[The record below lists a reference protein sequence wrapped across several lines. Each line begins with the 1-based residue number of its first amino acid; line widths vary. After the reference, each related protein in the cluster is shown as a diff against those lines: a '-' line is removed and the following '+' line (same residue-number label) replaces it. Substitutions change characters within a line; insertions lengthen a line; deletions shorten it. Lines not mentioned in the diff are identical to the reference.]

1 MKTPALFDW
10 TGRVAVVTGG
20 NGGIGCGIA
29 LGLAETGAAVAIAA
43 FLVFSLTST
52 LTAQQTTGVV
62 AGFTAQSSP
71 AEVNWEQRF
80 QSMPDPQ
87 RLRAN
92 MERLSAHPHHVGSPY
107 DKENAEWILAQYKQ
121 WGWDAH
127 IEEFQVLFPTPK
139 LRLLEMVAP
148 SKFTAKLEEPA
159 FPVDPTTKQ
168 KDEQLPTYNAY
179 SPDGDVTAPL
189 VYVNYGLVG
198 DYEEL
203 ARHGVSVKG
212 AIVIAR
218 YGQSWRG
225 IKPKLAAEHG
235 AIGCIIYSDPEEDGY
250 TQQLPFPNGPM
261 RPAEG
266 AQRGSVLDASLY
278 PGDPLTPGVAA
289 TKDAKRLKLEDAQ
302 SLAKIPVLPIS
313 YGDAQPLLAALA
325 GPVVPAYWRGALPI
339 TYRMGPGPA
348 KVHLQLAFNWD
359 LKPVYDVIA
368 TMRGAEE
375 PDLWVLRG
383 NHHDGWVNGAADPI
397 SGQVALLEEAR
408 ALGEL
413 AKQGWKPKRTIIY
426 ASWDGEEPML
436 LGSTEWVEAHADE
449 LRQHAAVYINTDGN
463 ERGYLNVEGSH
474 ALQSLMNGV
483 AKDVEDPESKV
494 SIFKRQRA
502 HVLLQG
508 TPKQQTE
515 ARSGGELAIGPLGSG
530 SDYGGFVDHV
540 GIASVNLGF
549 EGEDPSGNYHSIY
562 DDFYWYS
569 HFSDYDFVY
578 GRALAQTAGLTVLR
592 MADADIMPYNFE
604 GLSHTTAQY
613 VDEVKALLESRR
625 KEAEDIKR
633 NLADGV
639 YEAAND
645 PRNPTVAPPAREI
658 PPYLNFAPLD
668 NAAAALQQ
676 AAAHYTDALT
686 TAQGKPFTPD
696 RLQTINQQLAQAER
710 KLTSEQGLPRR
721 PWMRHLLYAPGWYT
735 GYSAKTMP
743 GVREAIEEGRYTEAE
758 EQVGLVAHALQDE
771 AAWIEQITKELNN

>member
-1 MKTPALFDW
+1 M
-10 TGRVAVVTGG
+10 
-20 NGGIGCGIA
+20 
-29 LGLAETGAAVAIAA
+29 
-43 FLVFSLTST
+43 
-52 LTAQQTTGVV
+52 
-62 AGFTAQSSP
+62 
-71 AEVNWEQRF
+71 
-80 QSMPDPQ
+80 
-87 RLRAN
+87 RAN

-159 FPVDPTTKQ
+159 VAVDPTTKQ

-189 VYVNYGLVG
+189 VYVNYGRVA
-198 DYEEL
+198 DYQEL

-218 YGQSWRG
+218 YGESWRG
-225 IKPKLAAEHG
+225 IKPKLATEHG
-235 AIGCIIYSDPEEDGY
+235 AIGCIIYSDPAEDGY
-250 TQQLPFPNGPM
+250 TQQLPFPKGPM
-261 RPAEG
+261 RPPEG
-266 AQRGSVLDASLY
+266 SQRGSVLDAPLY

-289 TKDAKRLKLEDAQ
+289 TKDAKRLKLQDAQ

-313 YGDAQPLLAALA
+313 YADAQPLLAALE
-325 GPVVPAYWRGALPI
+325 GPVVPASWRGALPL

-383 NHHDGWVNGAADPI
+383 NHHDGWVNGADDPV
-397 SGQVALLEEAR
+397 SGQVVLLEEAR

-463 ERGYLNVEGSH
+463 ERGYLTVEGSH

-494 SIFKRQRA
+494 SVFKRQQAR
-502 HVLLQG
+502 VLLQG
-508 TPKQQTE
+508 TPTQHTE
-515 ARSGGELAIGPLGSG
+515 ARSGSDLAIGPLGSG
-530 SDYGGFVDHV
+530 SDFSGFVDHV
-540 GIASVNLGF
+540 GIATVNLGF

-592 MADADIMPYNFE
+592 MADADIMPYDFE
-604 GLSHTTAQY
+604 GLSHTVGQY
-613 VDEVKALLESRR
+613 IDEVKALLETRR

-639 YEAAND
+639 YDAAND

-668 NAAAALQQ
+668 NAAAALKQ
-676 AAAHYTDALT
+676 AAAQYSKALAA
-686 TAQGKPFTPD
+686 AQGKPLAPD
-696 RLQTINQQLAQAER
+696 HLQTINQQLALAER
-710 KLTSEQGLPRR
+710 KLTNEQGLPRR
-721 PWMRHLLYAPGWYT
+721 PWMKHLLYAPGWYT

-758 EQVGLVAHALQDE
+758 EQVVLVARALQDE
-771 AAWIEQITKELNN
+771 AAWIEQIAKELNN

>member
-1 MKTPALFDW
+1 MHRAPA
-10 TGRVAVVTGG
+10 
-20 NGGIGCGIA
+20 A
-29 LGLAETGAAVAIAA
+29 L
-43 FLVFSLTST
+43 LVFSLTSA
-52 LTAQQTTGVV
+52 LTAQQTAGVV
-62 AGFTAQSSP
+62 AGFTSQSSP
-71 AEVNWEQRF
+71 GEVKWEQRF
-80 QSMPDPQ
+80 KSTPDPQ
-87 RLRAN
+87 RMRAN

-159 FPVDPTTKQ
+159 VAVDPTTKQ

-189 VYVNYGLVG
+189 VYVNYGLVA

-218 YGQSWRG
+218 YGESWRG

-235 AIGCIIYSDPEEDGY
+235 AIGCIIYSDPADDGY
-250 TQQLPFPNGPM
+250 TQQLPFPKGPM

-266 AQRGSVLDASLY
+266 AQRGSVLDAPLY

-289 TKDAKRLKLEDAQ
+289 TKEAKRLKLQDAQ

-313 YGDAQPLLAALA
+313 YADAQPLLAALE
-325 GPVVPAYWRGALPI
+325 GPVVPANWRGALPL

-348 KVHLQLAFNWD
+348 KVHFQLAFNWD

-368 TMRGAEE
+368 TMRGGEE
-375 PDLWVLRG
+375 PNLWVLRG
-383 NHHDGWVNGAADPI
+383 NHHDGWVNGADDPV
-397 SGQVALLEEAR
+397 SGQVVLLEEAR

-463 ERGYLNVEGSH
+463 ERGYLSVEGSH

-483 AKDVEDPESKV
+483 AKDVEDPESKASV
-494 SIFKRQRA
+494 FKRQQAR
-502 HVLLQG
+502 VLLHG
-508 TPKQQTE
+508 TPKQQAE
-515 ARSGGELAIGPLGSG
+515 VRSGESLSIGALGSG
-530 SDYGGFVDHV
+530 SDFSGFVDHV
-540 GIASVNLGF
+540 GIATVNLGF

-592 MADADIMPYNFE
+592 MADADIMPYDFE
-604 GLSHTTAQY
+604 GLSHTVGQY
-613 VDEVKALLESRR
+613 IDEVKALLETRR
-625 KEAEDIKR
+625 KEAEDIKH

-668 NAAAALQQ
+668 NAAAALKQ
-676 AAAHYTDALT
+676 AAAQYSKALAA
-686 TAQGKPFTPD
+686 AQGKSLAPD
-696 RLQTINQQLAQAER
+696 RLQAINQQLALAER
-710 KLTSEQGLPRR
+710 KLTNEQGLPRR
-721 PWMRHLLYAPGWYT
+721 PWMKHLLYAPGWYT
-735 GYSAKTMP
+735 GYSAKTVP
-743 GVREAIEEGRYTEAE
+743 GVREAIEEGRYPEAE
-758 EQVGLVAHALQDE
+758 EQVALVARALQDE
-771 AAWIEQITKELNN
+771 AAWIEQIAKELNN

>member
-1 MKTPALFDW
+1 MHRA
-10 TGRVAVVTGG
+10 R
-20 NGGIGCGIA
+20 
-29 LGLAETGAAVAIAA
+29 AA
-43 FLVFSLTST
+43 FLVFSLTSA
-52 LTAQQTTGVV
+52 LTAQQIAGVV
-62 AGFTAQSSP
+62 SGFTAQSSP
-71 AEVNWEQRF
+71 GEVNWEQSF
-80 QSMPDPQ
+80 KSQPDPQ
-87 RLRAN
+87 RMRAN

-159 FPVDPTTKQ
+159 VAVDPTTKQ

-189 VYVNYGLVG
+189 VYVNYGRVA

-218 YGQSWRG
+218 YGESWRG
-225 IKPKLAAEHG
+225 IKPKLATEHG
-235 AIGCIIYSDPEEDGY
+235 AIGCIIYSDPAEDGY
-250 TQQLPFPNGPM
+250 TQQLPFPKGPM
-261 RPAEG
+261 RPPEG
-266 AQRGSVLDASLY
+266 SQRGSVLDAPLY

-289 TKDAKRLKLEDAQ
+289 TKDAKRLKLQDAQ

-313 YGDAQPLLAALA
+313 YADAQPLLAALE
-325 GPVVPAYWRGALPI
+325 GPVVPASWRGALPL

-383 NHHDGWVNGAADPI
+383 NHHDGWVNGADDPV
-397 SGQVALLEEAR
+397 SGQVVLLEEAR

-463 ERGYLNVEGSH
+463 ERGYLSVEGSH
-474 ALQSLMNGV
+474 ALQSLMNGI
-483 AKDVEDPESKV
+483 AKDVEDPESKASV
-494 SIFKRQRA
+494 FKRQQARM
-502 HVLLQG
+502 LLQG
-508 TPKQQTE
+508 TPTQRTE
-515 ARSGGELAIGPLGSG
+515 ARSGGDLAIGPLGSG
-530 SDYGGFVDHV
+530 SDFSGFVDHI
-540 GIASVNLGF
+540 GIATVNLGF

-569 HFSDYDFVY
+569 HFSDYDFIY

-592 MADADIMPYNFE
+592 MADADIMPYDFE
-604 GLSHTTAQY
+604 GLSHTVGQY
-613 VDEVKALLESRR
+613 IDEVKALLETRR
-625 KEAEDIKR
+625 KEAEDIKH

-639 YEAAND
+639 YDAAND

-668 NAAAALQQ
+668 NAATALKQ
-676 AAAHYTDALT
+676 AAAQYSKAL
-686 TAQGKPFTPD
+686 AAAHGKSLPPD
-696 RLQTINQQLAQAER
+696 RLQTINQELALAER
-710 KLTSEQGLPRR
+710 KLTNEQGLPRR
-721 PWMRHLLYAPGWYT
+721 PWMKHLLYAPGWYT

-743 GVREAIEEGRYTEAE
+743 GVREAIEEGRYAEAE
-758 EQVGLVAHALQDE
+758 EQVVLVARALQDE
-771 AAWIEQITKELNN
+771 AAWIEQIAKELSN

>member
-1 MKTPALFDW
+1 
-10 TGRVAVVTGG
+10 
-20 NGGIGCGIA
+20 
-29 LGLAETGAAVAIAA
+29 
-43 FLVFSLTST
+43 
-52 LTAQQTTGVV
+52 LTAQQTAGVV
-62 AGFTAQSSP
+62 SGFTAQSSP
-71 AEVNWEQRF
+71 GEVNWEQRF
-80 QSMPDPQ
+80 KSTPDPQ
-87 RLRAN
+87 RMRAN

-159 FPVDPTTKQ
+159 VAVDPTTKQ

-189 VYVNYGLVG
+189 VYVNYGLVA

-218 YGQSWRG
+218 YGESWRG

-235 AIGCIIYSDPEEDGY
+235 AIGCIIYSDPADDGY
-250 TQQLPFPNGPM
+250 TQQLPFPKGPM

-266 AQRGSVLDASLY
+266 AQRGSVLDAPLY
-278 PGDPLTPGVAA
+278 PGDPLTPGVGA
-289 TKDAKRLKLEDAQ
+289 TKEAKRLKLQDAQ

-313 YGDAQPLLAALA
+313 YADAQPLLAALE
-325 GPVVPAYWRGALPI
+325 GPVVPANWRGALPL

-368 TMRGAEE
+368 TMRGSDE

-383 NHHDGWVNGAADPI
+383 NHHDGWVNGADDPV
-397 SGQVALLEEAR
+397 SGQVVLLEEAR

-463 ERGYLNVEGSH
+463 ERGYLSVEGSH

-483 AKDVEDPESKV
+483 AKDVEDPESKASV
-494 SIFKRQRA
+494 FKRQQAR
-502 HVLLQG
+502 VLLHG
-508 TPKQQTE
+508 TPKQQAE
-515 ARSGGELAIGPLGSG
+515 VRSGESLSIGALGSG
-530 SDYGGFVDHV
+530 SDFSGFIDHV
-540 GIASVNLGF
+540 GIATVNLGF

-592 MADADIMPYNFE
+592 MADADIMPYDFE
-604 GLSHTTAQY
+604 GLSHTVGQY
-613 VDEVKALLESRR
+613 IDEVKALLETRR
-625 KEAEDIKR
+625 KEAEDIKH

-668 NAAAALQQ
+668 NAAAALKQ
-676 AAAHYTDALT
+676 AAAQYSKTLAA
-686 TAQGKPFTPD
+686 AQGKSLAPD
-696 RLQTINQQLAQAER
+696 RLQEINQQLALAER
-710 KLTSEQGLPRR
+710 KLTNEQGLPRR
-721 PWMRHLLYAPGWYT
+721 PWMKHLLYAPGWYT

-758 EQVGLVAHALQDE
+758 EQVVLVARALQDE
-771 AAWIEQITKELNN
+771 AAWIEQIAKELSN

>member
-1 MKTPALFDW
+1 MHRA
-10 TGRVAVVTGG
+10 RV
-20 NGGIGCGIA
+20 
-29 LGLAETGAAVAIAA
+29 A

-52 LTAQQTTGVV
+52 LTAQQTAAVV
-62 AGFTAQSSP
+62 GGFTSQSSP
-71 AEVNWEQRF
+71 GEVSWEQRF
-80 QSMPDPQ
+80 KSMPDPQ
-87 RLRAN
+87 RMRAN

-159 FPVDPTTKQ
+159 VAVDPTTKQ

-189 VYVNYGLVG
+189 VYVNYGLVA

-218 YGQSWRG
+218 YGESWRG

-235 AIGCIIYSDPEEDGY
+235 AIGCIIYSDPADDGY
-250 TQQLPFPNGPM
+250 TQQVPFPKGPM

-266 AQRGSVLDASLY
+266 AQRGSVLDAPLY

-289 TKDAKRLKLEDAQ
+289 TKEAKRLKLEDAQ
-302 SLAKIPVLPIS
+302 SLAKVPVLPIS
-313 YGDAQPLLAALA
+313 YADAQPLLAALE
-325 GPVVPAYWRGALPI
+325 GPVVPASWRGALPI
-339 TYRMGPGPA
+339 TYRIGPGPA

-368 TMRGAEE
+368 IMRGSEE

-383 NHHDGWVNGAADPI
+383 NHHDGWVNGADDPV

-463 ERGYLNVEGSH
+463 ERGYLSVEGSH

-483 AKDVEDPESKV
+483 AKDVEDPESKASV
-494 SIFKRQRA
+494 FKRQQAR
-502 HVLLQG
+502 LLLHG
-508 TPKQQTE
+508 TPKQQE
-515 ARSGGELAIGPLGSG
+515 QARSGGNLAIGPLGSG
-530 SDYGGFVDHV
+530 SDFSGFVDHV
-540 GIASVNLGF
+540 GIATINLGF

-592 MADADIMPYNFE
+592 MADADIMPYDFE
-604 GLSHTTAQY
+604 GLSHAVAQY
-613 VDEVKALLESRR
+613 IDEVKALLETRR
-625 KEAEDIKR
+625 KEAEDIKH
-633 NLADGV
+633 NLDEGV
-639 YEAAND
+639 YEATYD

-668 NAAAALQQ
+668 NAAAALKRATAQYSNAL
-676 AAAHYTDALT
+676 AAA
-686 TAQGKPFTPD
+686 QGNSLPPD
-696 RLQTINQQLAQAER
+696 RLLAINQQLALAER
-710 KLTSEQGLPRR
+710 KLTNEQGLPRR
-721 PWMRHLLYAPGWYT
+721 PWMKHLLYAPGWYT

-743 GVREAIEEGRYTEAE
+743 GVREAIEEGRYAEAE
-758 EQVGLVAHALQDE
+758 EQVALVARVLQDE
-771 AAWIEQITKELNN
+771 AAWIEQISKELSS

>member
-1 MKTPALFDW
+1 MHRA
-10 TGRVAVVTGG
+10 R
-20 NGGIGCGIA
+20 
-29 LGLAETGAAVAIAA
+29 AA

-52 LTAQQTTGVV
+52 LTAQQTAGVV
-62 AGFTAQSSP
+62 AGFTSQSSP
-71 AEVNWEQRF
+71 GEVGWEQRF
-80 QSMPDPQ
+80 KSTPDPQ
-87 RLRAN
+87 RMRAN

-159 FPVDPTTKQ
+159 VAVDPTTKQ

-189 VYVNYGLVG
+189 VYVNYGLVA

-218 YGQSWRG
+218 YGESWRG

-235 AIGCIIYSDPEEDGY
+235 AIGCIIYSDPADDGY
-250 TQQLPFPNGPM
+250 TQQLPFPKGPM

-266 AQRGSVLDASLY
+266 AQRGSVLDAPLY

-289 TKDAKRLKLEDAQ
+289 TKEAKRLKLQDAQ

-313 YGDAQPLLAALA
+313 YADAQPLLAGLE
-325 GPVVPAYWRGALPI
+325 GPVVPASWRGALPL

-383 NHHDGWVNGAADPI
+383 NHHDGWVNGADDPV
-397 SGQVALLEEAR
+397 SGQVVLLEEAR

-463 ERGYLNVEGSH
+463 ERGYLAVDGSH

-494 SIFKRQRA
+494 SVFKRQRA

-508 TPKQQTE
+508 TPTQRTD
-515 ARSGGELAIGPLGSG
+515 ARSGSDLGIGPLGSG
-530 SDYGGFVDHV
+530 SDFSGFIDHV
-540 GIASVNLGF
+540 GIATVNLGF

-592 MADADIMPYNFE
+592 MADADIMPYDFE
-604 GLSHTTAQY
+604 GLSHTVGQY
-613 VDEVKALLESRR
+613 IDEVKALLETRR

-639 YEAAND
+639 YDAAND

-668 NAAAALQQ
+668 NAAAALKQ
-676 AAAHYTDALT
+676 AAAQYSKALAA
-686 TAQGKPFTPD
+686 AQGKPLAPD
-696 RLQTINQQLAQAER
+696 RLQTINQQLALAER
-710 KLTSEQGLPRR
+710 KLTNEQGLPRR
-721 PWMRHLLYAPGWYT
+721 PWMKHLLYAPGWYT

-743 GVREAIEEGRYTEAE
+743 GVREAIEEGRYAEAE
-758 EQVGLVAHALQDE
+758 EQVVLVARALQDE
-771 AAWIEQITKELNN
+771 AAWIEQIAKELNN